1 MKADKQTTPK
11 IETPRKYERIY
22 EDSDSKF
29 IWKYDLDKFANGPIS
44 VECHWKAHYLK
55 SLELKTKRG
64 R

>member
-1 MKADKQTTPK
+1 MKADKQTTSK
-11 IETPRKYERIY
+11 IEPLRKYERIY
-22 EDSDSKF
+22 EDSDSKV